1 MITKIAQK
9 GFTLLE
15 MLVVLSISTIII
27 GVVLFN
33 YRDADS
39 SLIMRNLAYEVSLTI
54 RQAQTYG
61 LGVRDSGVDNNAFD
75 VAYGVQFAGSGSG
88 ADANANDTFYL
99 FADIYNNG
107 ANQARLCNQADSDN
121 PCTSQA
127 AEEVLEALSLT
138 RQITFSSIVGN
149 STTSNPVQLESGQYL
164 NITFKR
170 PNPDATINLDGTDM
184 NDVTITLIGPNGSK
198 VDVYV
203 NTAGQISVQKNEDEN
218 EE

>member
-27 GVVLFN
+27 GIVLFN

-61 LGVRDSGVDNNAFD
+61 LGVRDSGVGNNAFD
-75 VAYGVQFAGSGSG
+75 VAYGVQFAGSGAG
-88 ADANANDTFYL
+88 ADANDTFYL

-107 ANQARLCNQADSDN
+107 ANRARLCNQTDSDN

-149 STTSNPVQLESGQYL
+149 STTSNPVPLRSDQYL

-170 PNPDATINLDGTDM
+170 PNPDATINLDGEDM

>member
-27 GVVLFN
+27 GIVLFN

-61 LGVRDSGVDNNAFD
+61 LGVRDSGVGNNAFD
-75 VAYGVQFAGSGSG
+75 VAYGVQFAGPGSG
-88 ADANANDTFYL
+88 ADANDTFYL

-107 ANQARLCNQADSDN
+107 ANRARLCNQADSDN

-149 STTSNPVQLESGQYL
+149 STTSNPVPLRSDQYL

-170 PNPDATINLDGTDM
+170 PNPDATINLNGEDM